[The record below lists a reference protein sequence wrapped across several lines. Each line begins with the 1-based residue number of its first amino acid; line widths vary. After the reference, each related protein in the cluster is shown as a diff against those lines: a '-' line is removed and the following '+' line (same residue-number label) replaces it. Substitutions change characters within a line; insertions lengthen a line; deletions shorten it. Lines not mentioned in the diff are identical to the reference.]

1 VLEIILTLLLV
12 KNFFYA
18 IEMNKNLLKVK
29 MILMVL
35 LSVGYIAFASGFTDT
50 KPSDNLKI
58 EKIRYLENVFESVT
72 IQKDVVFGESV
83 NEKGIK
89 ESLKLDIYSPEA
101 DEIQNRPV
109 IVWIHGGGFRHGND
123 KTQSYIVEMA
133 NRFARKGYVCLSI
146 DYRLRENPK
155 EDPAGTISDAV
166 EDALKGLDWLRKNS
180 ESLKID
186 VSKIVIGGGS
196 AGGMLGCNLCF
207 NDRPGN
213 KTDKNEIV
221 GFVNLWGTPDLIWG
235 ELNIDKNDPP
245 TIIVHGTE
253 DKLVAYSNSEALADK
268 LEANNVNHELITI
281 EGAGHTPVKFMD
293 DFEKKIA
300 VFLYDLIK

>member
-1 VLEIILTLLLV
+1 
-12 KNFFYA
+12 
-18 IEMNKNLLKVK
+18 MNYILLKFK
-29 MILMVL
+29 ILIIFFI
-35 LSVGYIAFASGFTDT
+35 SVSYIAFADNFSEVLT
-50 KPSDNLKI
+50 SNNLKI
-58 EKIRYLENVFESVT
+58 EKVRYLDNIFDSIN
-72 IQKDVVFGESV
+72 IQKDVVFGPSV
-83 NEKGIK
+83 NEKGVN
-89 ESLKLDIYSPEA
+89 ENLKLDIYSPT
-101 DEIQNRPV
+101 DDVSKNRLV

-180 ESLKID
+180 ESLKVD

-207 NDRPGN
+207 NDRPNN
-213 KTDKNEIV
+213 KTDKNGIV
-221 GFVNLWGTPDLIWG
+221 GFVNLWGTPDVIWG
-235 ELNIDKNDPP
+235 DLEIDKNDSP

-253 DKLVAYSNSEALADK
+253 DKLVAYSNSAALAEK
-268 LEANNVNHELITI
+268 LKANNVKHELITI
-281 EGAGHTPVKFMD
+281 EGAGHTPVKHMD

-300 VFLYDLIK
+300 GFLYEIVK

>member
-1 VLEIILTLLLV
+1 
-12 KNFFYA
+12 
-18 IEMNKNLLKVK
+18 MNYILLKFK
-29 MILMVL
+29 ILIIFFI
-35 LSVGYIAFASGFTDT
+35 SVSYIAFADNFSEVLT
-50 KPSDNLKI
+50 SNNLKI
-58 EKIRYLENVFESVT
+58 EKVRYLDNIFDSIN
-72 IQKDVVFGESV
+72 IQKDVVFGTSANDKGV
-83 NEKGIK
+83 NEN
-89 ESLKLDIYSPEA
+89 LKLDIYSPED
-101 DEIQNRPV
+101 DEIKNRPV

-133 NRFARKGYVCLSI
+133 NRFARKGYVCLAI

-155 EDPAGTISDAV
+155 DDPAGTISDAV

-207 NDRPGN
+207 NDRPDN
-213 KTDKNEIV
+213 KTDKNGIV
-221 GFVNLWGTPDLIWG
+221 GFVNLWGTPDVIWG
-235 ELNIDKNDPP
+235 DLEIDKNDPP
-245 TIIVHGTE
+245 TIIVHGTD
-253 DKLVAYSNSEALADK
+253 DKLVAYSNSAALAEK
-268 LEANNVNHELITI
+268 LKANNVKHELITI

-300 VFLYDLIK
+300 DFLYEIIK

>member
-1 VLEIILTLLLV
+1 
-12 KNFFYA
+12 
-18 IEMNKNLLKVK
+18 MNYILLKFK
-29 MILMVL
+29 ILIIFFI
-35 LSVGYIAFASGFTDT
+35 SVSYIAFADNFSEVLI
-50 KPSDNLKI
+50 SNNLKV
-58 EKIRYLENVFESVT
+58 KKVRYLDNIFDSIN
-72 IQKDVVFGESV
+72 IQKDVVFGTSV
-83 NEKGIK
+83 NEKGVN
-89 ESLKLDIYSPEA
+89 ENLKLDIYSPED

-133 NRFARKGYVCLSI
+133 NRFTRKGYVCLAI

-155 EDPAGTISDAV
+155 EDPGGTISDAV

-207 NDRPGN
+207 NDRPDN
-213 KTDKNEIV
+213 KTDKNGIV

-235 ELNIDKNDPP
+235 ELDIDKSDPP

-253 DKLVAYSNSEALADK
+253 DKLVSYSNSVVLAEK
-268 LEANNVNHELITI
+268 LKANNVKHELITI
-281 EGAGHTPVKFMD
+281 EGAGHTPVKQMD

-300 VFLYDLIK
+300 DFLYEIIK